1 MGSCV
6 SRFRARS
13 NVVHPLPAVTH
24 EPATILPADE
34 ETAETAEG
42 GCGASHRARHTVD
55 PNIPESF
62 YPTTVRVSRE
72 EEQCRLTRSKISIIT
87 SEKELRQRVRELL
100 EEWRLGTLLGL
111 IESHALSIPA
121 HNTTTIDI
129 LAASLA
135 NPNAKYVKILN
146 ESNPLCLT
154 FAKAYAIFYWISS
167 NIKMQWTSYANP
179 EAFRSGTEAKH
190 VLEKRESI
198 SKGYANLFHSIATAS
213 GLKSCVVMGNI
224 KLSRSE
230 LSKPTEEFE
239 CSKSNQHWWNMV
251 SITL

>member
-13 NVVHPLPAVTH
+13 IVHPLPAVTH

-62 YPTTVRVSRE
+62 YPRVSRE

-100 EEWRLGTLLGL
+100 EEWRLGTLLGR
-111 IESHALSIPA
+111 IESHALSIAA
-121 HNTTTIDI
+121 HNTTTVDI

-135 NPNAKYVKILN
+135 NPDAKYVKILC

-179 EAFRSGTEAKH
+179 ETFRSGTEAKH

-198 SKGYANLFHSIATAS
+198 SKGYANLFHSIATAI
-213 GLKSCVVMGNI
+213 GLKSCVVMENI

-230 LSKPTEEFE
+230 LQLSKPTGEFE